1 VQPKN
6 NDQNIV
12 KKVETSPLHSDVDE
26 VGASQSQSL
35 DISILNIPSPT

>member
-6 NDQNIV
+6 NAQNIV
-12 KKVETSPLHSDVDE
+12 KKVKTSLHSDVDE